1 MGFLV
6 KWVVRY
12 EYTGRNTYGPGP
24 SCEQVGSS
32 GNGNVADIQKLSGS
46 NLDYDID
53 VSDRIYVVESLRQK
67 AGQSFLKLVVYCSLS
82 YRQ

>member
-1 MGFLV
+1 M
-6 KWVVRY
+6 RY
-12 EYTGRNTYGPGP
+12 EYTGRNTCGPGP

-32 GNGNVADIQKLSGS
+32 GNVADIQKVSGS

-53 VSDRIYVVESLRQK
+53 VFDRIYVVESLRQK